1 MDNDILIVET
11 KSGVVKGAM
20 ASPRTRSFKGVP
32 FAQPPVGPLRWKPPL
47 PPLPWS
53 GVRDAVNFSADCPQ
67 TIDVGSRAPSMSE
80 DCLYLNVWTPAGATD
95 ASLPVLVW
103 IYGGS
108 FISGSGA
115 ETRLDG
121 ARLSEKGAIVVTI
134 NYRIGLFGYLAHKQ
148 LSAESPHGAS
158 GNYGV
163 LDQMEA
169 FRWIRK
175 NIAAFGG
182 DPSNVTAFGV
192 SAGSA
197 SIALL
202 LVSPEA
208 KGLFDRAILES
219 PGAGRPLASLS
230 DAEQAGEALG
240 PDIAE
245 LRAKSSDEILAMN
258 NLLVPKQ
265 RGLTIPRVLRPIKDG
280 WLITDDERS
289 IYKKGMMNLMPLIV
303 GTNADE
309 GSEFVL
315 TWKIEEQAQ
324 YSELLETTF
333 GALMPDAARLYP
345 ARNPNEI
352 KMRLG
357 ELFADT
363 QFNYGAR
370 LIAEH
375 MAFGQNKVW
384 RYVFTRK
391 RPQAPN
397 GPHHGQEVH
406 YVFGNL
412 GAMYPGELPTFETID
427 EAISDGMMDYWI
439 AFARTGDPNSPELPA
454 WEAYQQAAD
463 NYLEFKDAIFES
475 RHWRKQQID
484 FLTSYF
490 DHVANCMPQIREM
503 DS

>member
-1 MDNDILIVET
+1 MTNQTLTVET
-11 KSGVVKGAM
+11 KCGVIQGAM
-20 ASPRTRSFKGVP
+20 ASPRTRSFRGVP
-32 FAQPPVGPLRWKPPL
+32 FAQPPVGPLRWKPPQ
-47 PPLPWS
+47 PLHKWS
-53 GVRDAVNFSADCPQ
+53 GVRPALAFGPDCPQ
-67 TIDVGSRAPSMSE
+67 NIDVGTRATSMSE
-80 DCLYLNVWTPAGATD
+80 DCLYLNIWTPAD
-95 ASLPVLVW
+95 ASASNLPVLVW
-103 IYGGS
+103 VYGGS
-108 FISGSGA
+108 FISGSGS

-121 ARLSEKGAIVVTI
+121 ARLSEKGAVVVTI
-134 NYRIGLFGYLAHKQ
+134 NYRVGLFGYLAHEQ
-148 LSAESPHGAS
+148 LSAESAHGVS

-169 FRWIRK
+169 FRWIRD

-182 DPSNVTAFGV
+182 NPDNVTAFGV

-202 LVSPEA
+202 LVSPQA

-219 PGAGRPLASLS
+219 PGAGRPLASLK
-230 DAEQAGEALG
+230 DAEEAGGLLG
-240 PDIAE
+240 DDIGA
-245 LRAKSSDEILAMN
+245 LRAKSQDEILAMN
-258 NLLVPKQ
+258 NLLTPKQ

-280 WLITDDERS
+280 QLITDDERT
-289 IYKKGMMNLMPLIV
+289 IYERGEMNQMPVIV

-315 TWKIEEQAQ
+315 TWNITDPVEYDA
-324 YSELLETTF
+324 LLKTTF
-333 GALMPDAARLYP
+333 GERAAEAASLYPGRDAA
-345 ARNPNEI
+345 EI

-370 LIAEH
+370 MIAEH
-375 MAFGQNKVW
+375 MAAAPNKAW

-412 GAMYPGELPTFETID
+412 GAPYPGELPTFEPVD
-427 EAISDGMMDYWI
+427 EMISDAMMDYWI
-439 AFARTGDPNSPELPA
+439 AFARAGDPNVAHLPA
-454 WEAYQQAAD
+454 WKAYDKSSD
-463 NYLEFKDAIFES
+463 NHLEFHDTIFAS
-475 RHWRKQQID
+475 QRWRKPQVD
-484 FLTSYF
+484 FLTRYF
-490 DHVANCMPQIREM
+490 AQVTK
-503 DS
+503 